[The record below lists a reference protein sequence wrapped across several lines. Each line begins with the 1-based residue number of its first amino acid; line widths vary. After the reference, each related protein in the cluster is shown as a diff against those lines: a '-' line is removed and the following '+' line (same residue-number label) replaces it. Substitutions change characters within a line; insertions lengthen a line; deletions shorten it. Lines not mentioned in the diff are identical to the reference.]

1 MGTRV
6 SEYYYDEW
14 SLKER
19 KYALWLLAWGQTSDL
34 IRTKIKLDTEFLN
47 QEKDK
52 GYVWLLK
59 AIKSVANKIED
70 TKHPLFTII
79 ETRKQLWKCKKIQM
93 KTFWNVQSNC
103 RPFTKPIEKLTQIL
117 ESVQGLHSSTSM

>member
-6 SEYYYDEW
+6 NEYHYDES
-14 SLKER
+14 SLEER

-70 TKHPLFTII
+70 TKHPLLTII
-79 ETRKQLWKCKKIQM
+79 ETRKQL
-93 KTFWNVQSNC
+93 
-103 RPFTKPIEKLTQIL
+103 
-117 ESVQGLHSSTSM
+117 